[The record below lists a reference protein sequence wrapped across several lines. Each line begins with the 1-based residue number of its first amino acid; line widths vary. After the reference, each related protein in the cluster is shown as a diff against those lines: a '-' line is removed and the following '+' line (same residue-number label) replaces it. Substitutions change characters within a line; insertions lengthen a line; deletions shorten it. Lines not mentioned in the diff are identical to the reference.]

1 VRVLIR
7 IGEAEDG
14 VIESTLRG
22 SVFSLTSTVDEVRD
36 SETMNRSLPSVVIS
50 DLPSDSL
57 SYLRR
62 ALGSN
67 A

>member
-1 VRVLIR
+1 MR

-14 VIESTLRG
+14 VIDSTLRG
-22 SVFSLTSTVDEVRD
+22 SVFSLTSTVDEVRV
-36 SETMNRSLPSVVIS
+36 SETTNRSLPSVVIS
-50 DLPSDSL
+50 YLPSDSL

-62 ALGSN
+62 AFGSN

>member
-1 VRVLIR
+1 MR

-14 VIESTLRG
+14 VIDSTLRG
-22 SVFSLTSTVDEVRD
+22 SVFSLTSTVDEVRV

>member
-1 VRVLIR
+1 MRVLIR

>member
-1 VRVLIR
+1 MRVLIR

-14 VIESTLRG
+14 VIDSTLRG
-22 SVFSLTSTVDEVRD
+22 SVFSLTPRVEEVRE
-36 SETMNRSLPSVVIS
+36 SETMNSSLASVVIS
-50 DLPSDSL
+50 YLPSESL

>member
-1 VRVLIR
+1 MR

-14 VIESTLRG
+14 VIDSTLRG
-22 SVFSLTSTVDEVRD
+22 SVFSLTSTVDEVRV

-50 DLPSDSL
+50 YLPSDSL
-57 SYLRR
+57 SCLRR
-62 ALGSN
+62 AFGSN